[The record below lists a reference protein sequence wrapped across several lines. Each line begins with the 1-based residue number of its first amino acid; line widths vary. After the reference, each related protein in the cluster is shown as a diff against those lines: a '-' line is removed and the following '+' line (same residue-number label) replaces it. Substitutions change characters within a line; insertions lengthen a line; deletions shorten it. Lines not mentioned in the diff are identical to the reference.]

1 MRTPFALLA
10 LLLCAAPFAARAQ
23 ALKTDEDK
31 TLYALGSILGGNV
44 KSLGLSKEELVL
56 VKAGFDDAAHG
67 NKLKLEM
74 SEWGPKVSTF
84 AQKRQADNAGKDAA
98 KEKAASAVYLAKA
111 AAEKGAE
118 KLPSGLVFK
127 SLKAGTGKQP
137 AATDTVKVHYE
148 GKLTNGEIFDSSK
161 KRGQPTTFPLN
172 GVIKCWTEGVA
183 KMKEGEVAQLVCPSD
198 IAYGDHGRPPS
209 IPGGA
214 TLVFE
219 VELISIEAPP
229 SPPPATPATPAVPAK
244 ADLKPAAPPASA
256 TSATSATSTAA
267 GKGCSQLGAASM
279 IEALS
284 GAAALLFFRRR
295 SQRS

>member
-1 MRTPFALLA
+1 MRTASALLA
-10 LLLCAAPFAARAQ
+10 LLLCAAPIAARAQ
-23 ALKTDEDK
+23 ALKTDEEK

-44 KSLGLSKEELVL
+44 KTLGLTKDELVM
-56 VKAGFDDAAHG
+56 VKAGFEDAAHG
-67 NKLKLEM
+67 KKLQLEM
-74 SEWGPKVSTF
+74 SEWGPKVSAF
-84 AQKRQADNAGKDAA
+84 AQKRQADNAGKEAA
-98 KEKAASAVYLAKA
+98 KEKAASGAYLEKA

-118 KLPSGLVFK
+118 KLPSGLIFK

-137 AATDTVKVHYE
+137 VATDTVKVHYE
-148 GKLTNGEIFDSSK
+148 GKLTNGEVFDSSK

-198 IAYGDHGRPPS
+198 IAYGDRGRPPS

-229 SPPPATPATPAVPAK
+229 APPPAAPAAPATPAAPAKTENAPPPPATPAPGAK
-244 ADLKPAAPPASA
+244 Q
-256 TSATSATSTAA
+256 
-267 GKGCSQLGAASM
+267 GCSELGTASM
-279 IEALS
+279 VEALS

>member
-1 MRTPFALLA
+1 MRTAASLVA
-10 LLLCAAPFAARAQ
+10 VLLCAAPFAARAQ

-44 KSLGLSKEELVL
+44 KTLGLTKEELVK
-56 VKAGFDDAAHG
+56 VKQGFDDAAAG
-67 NKLKLEM
+67 KKLLLEM
-74 SEWGPKVSTF
+74 SEWGPKVSAF
-84 AQKRQADNAGKDAA
+84 AQKRQADNAGKEAS
-98 KEKAASAVYLAKA
+98 KEKEASKA
-111 AAEKGAE
+111 FLEKAGAEAGAE
-118 KLPSGLVFK
+118 KLPSGLIFK
-127 SLKAGTGKQP
+127 TIKAGTGKQP
-137 AATDTVKVHYE
+137 AAADTVKVHYE
-148 GKLTNGEIFDSSK
+148 GKLTSGEIFDSSK

-172 GVIKCWTEGVA
+172 GVIKCWTEGVG

-198 IAYGDHGRPPS
+198 IAYGDRGRPPS

-229 SPPPATPATPAVPAK
+229 APPPATPAAPAK
-244 ADLKPAAPPASA
+244 ADAKPATPAAPAAPATPPA
-256 TSATSATSTAA
+256 PAA
-267 GKGCSQLGAASM
+267 KQGCSELGAASL

-295 SQRS
+295 SRRA

>member
-1 MRTPFALLA
+1 MRTASALLA

-44 KSLGLSKEELVL
+44 KTLGLSKEELVL

-74 SEWGPKVSTF
+74 SEWGPKVSAF
-84 AQKRQADNAGKDAA
+84 AQKRQADNAGKEAT
-98 KEKAASAVYLAKA
+98 KEKAASAAYLAKA
-111 AAEKGAE
+111 AAEAGAE
-118 KLPSGLVFK
+118 KLPSGLIFK
-127 SLKAGTGKQP
+127 SLKPGTGKQP

-198 IAYGDHGRPPS
+198 IAYGDRGRPPS

-229 SPPPATPATPAVPAK
+229 APP
-244 ADLKPAAPPASA
+244 PAAPPAPAKADAKPA
-256 TSATSATSTAA
+256 TPAAAATSTAPA

>member
-1 MRTPFALLA
+1 MRTASALLA
-10 LLLCAAPFAARAQ
+10 LLLCAAPLAARAQ

-44 KSLGLSKEELVL
+44 KSLGLSKEELVQ

-67 NKLKLEM
+67 KKLQLEM

-98 KEKAASAVYLAKA
+98 KEKSASAAYLEKA

-127 SLKAGTGKQP
+127 SLKPGTGKQP

-198 IAYGDHGRPPS
+198 IAYGDRGRPPS

-229 SPPPATPATPAVPAK
+229 APPPAAPATPAAPAK
-244 ADLKPAAPPASA
+244 ADAKPATPAA
-256 TSATSATSTAA
+256 SATSTAA
-267 GKGCSQLGAASM
+267 ASKGCSGMGAASM